1 MNVLGLV
8 GRPRLHDWLVLRAVF
23 GALALTWA
31 VLLGFDLIIAFAQ
44 ELDSVGQS
52 YSTSHAL
59 LYVLATT
66 PRRAY
71 TDFPSAALIGSLLGL
86 GGLAATSELTALR
99 AIGLSRWRICMGAV
113 AGLTVV
119 TALMVLDAETLGP
132 LGEQTAE
139 SIAISAKSSDLVLA
153 RGSGLWARD
162 GSAFINARQGVQTIR
177 NGAPL
182 VQLNDVRLYQFDGSG
197 MLQTFTQAKRA
208 ENHGNK
214 WTLLE
219 IVRTHF
225 APLAATIDIVA
236 SEPWPSVLRPEVV
249 VAGIAPPR
257 YQSAATLSRNID
269 YMRGNG
275 VDAFD
280 FQNAYWARWFYP
292 LNVLALCL
300 AALPFAFGQLRQG
313 GFGKRLFI
321 GIVFGLVYFLLQQFA
336 TSLADIYRFPVWLAH
351 AAPPL
356 LILAA
361 SRLYFR
367 RRV

>member
-1 MNVLGLV
+1 MTL
-8 GRPRLHDWLVLRAVF
+8 RPRLHDWLVLRAVF

-31 VLLGFDLIIAFAQ
+31 VLLGFDLIIAFAE

-59 LYVLATT
+59 LYVLATI

-71 TDFPSAALIGSLLGL
+71 TDFPTAALIGSLLGL

-99 AIGLSRWRICMGAV
+99 AIGLSRWRICMGAAV
-113 AGLTVV
+113 GLAAV
-119 TALMVLDAETLGP
+119 TALMVIDAETLGP

-139 SIAISAKSSDLVLA
+139 SIAISAKSSDVVLA

-162 GSAFINARQGVQTIR
+162 GNSFINARSGMQKVQ
-177 NGAPL
+177 NGERL
-182 VQLNDVRLYQFDGSG
+182 VQLSDVRLYQFDGNG
-197 MLQTFTQAKRA
+197 ALQTLTEAKRA
-208 ENHGNK
+208 ENRGGHWK
-214 WTLLE
+214 LLDLTH
-219 IVRTHF
+219 THF
-225 APLAATIDIVA
+225 GPRTATLDVAA
-236 SEPWPSVLRPEVV
+236 SEPWPSSLRPEVV

-257 YQSAATLSRNID
+257 YQSAALLARNID

-280 FQNAYWARWFYP
+280 YQSAYWARWFYP

-300 AALPFAFGQLRQG
+300 AAMPFAFGQLRQG

-321 GIVFGLVYFLLQQFA
+321 GIVCGLVYFVLQKLA
-336 TSLADIYRFPVWLAH
+336 TDLSSIYRFPVWLAQVV
-351 AAPPL
+351 PPL
-356 LILAA
+356 LVLAA

>member
-1 MNVLGLV
+1 MNL
-8 GRPRLHDWLVLRAVF
+8 RPRLHDWLVVRAVF

-31 VLLGFDLIIAFAQ
+31 VLLGFDLIIAFAE

-71 TDFPSAALIGSLLGL
+71 TDFPTAALIGSLLGM

-99 AIGLSRWRICMGAV
+99 ALGLSRWRICIGAV
-113 AGLTVV
+113 VGLAAV
-119 TALMVLDAETLGP
+119 TGLMVIDAETLGP

-139 SIAISAKSSDLVLA
+139 SIAISAKSSDLAVA

-162 GSAFINARQGVQTIR
+162 GNAVINARSGMQKFQ
-177 NGAPL
+177 NGERL
-182 VQLNDVRLYQFDGSG
+182 VQLSDLRLFQFDGNG
-197 MLQTFTQAKRA
+197 VLQMLTEAKHA
-208 ENHGNK
+208 ENRSGK
-214 WTLLE
+214 WTLTG
-219 IVRTHF
+219 VTHTHF
-225 APLAATIDIVA
+225 SPLAVKVDTAT
-236 SEPWPSVLRPEVV
+236 SEPWPSKLRPEVV

-257 YQSAATLSRNID
+257 YQSAVTLSRNID

-280 FQNAYWARWFYP
+280 YQSAYWARWFYP

-300 AALPFAFGQLRQG
+300 AALPFAFGQLRSG
-313 GFGKRLFI
+313 GMGKRLFI
-321 GIVFGLVYFLLQQFA
+321 GIVFGLVYFVLQKLA
-336 TSLADIYRFPVWLAH
+336 TDLSNIYRFPVWLAQV
-351 AAPPL
+351 APPIL
-356 LILAA
+356 VLAA